1 MELEL
6 IDWTLIVLFLLVSL
20 GIGLKFKNKA
30 GKNLTEYFLGG
41 RNLPWYIAGVS
52 MVATTFAADTPLAVT
67 ELVNQYGIS
76 GNWLWW
82 NMLIGGTLTTFF
94 FANLWR
100 RSGVLTEL
108 EFIELRYSGKAASFL
123 RGFKAVYLGI
133 FINTLIIG
141 WVNLAFVSILKVFF
155 DLPENQ
161 ILLYT
166 AIAMLI
172 AAIYSSISGLKGVAV
187 TDVIQ
192 FIIAMTGS
200 ILLAIFV
207 IKSEDIG
214 GIQGL
219 QNKLPAET
227 FRFFPTLN
235 IHSPK
240 SVVSTLSISLGTF
253 IAYIGIQWWASW
265 YPGAEPGG
273 GGYIAQRMMS
283 AKNEKHAVWSTLF
296 FQIAHYALR
305 PWPWIL
311 VGMACVVLYPEL
323 GVDDKKLGYVMAIK
337 DYMPIGLKGLM
348 LVALLAAYMSTISTQ
363 LNWGTSYVINDLYRR
378 FIKKEKID
386 NTEKDS
392 KHYVLVSRI
401 TTLIIMFLGLYITTL
416 IKSISGVWVFLIEC
430 GAGLGLV
437 LILRWF
443 WWRINAWSEITA
455 TIIPYIAYAI
465 SKYLL
470 NLEFPDSFF
479 ITVSIATVAWV
490 IITFITPSNDI
501 GSLEKFCDKVKP
513 YGNWKIIKNYVP
525 KSNNYMNYLFISWIS
540 SIAMIYSIL
549 FATGKLLFRD
559 WQPGF
564 IWLSISIISLKK
576 INEQASN
583 IITYN
588 TYILIFVD
596 INNFDISSFFS

>member
-1 MELEL
+1 MNLVF
-6 IDWTLIVLFLLVSL
+6 IDWILIIAYLLISL
-20 GIGLKFKNKA
+20 WIGLKFRNNA
-30 GKNLTEYFLGG
+30 GKNLTEFFLGG
-41 RNLPWYIAGVS
+41 RNLPWYIAGIS

-67 ELVNQYGIS
+67 ELVNQHGIS

-123 RGFKAVYLGI
+123 RGFKAVYLGF
-133 FINTLIIG
+133 FINTIIIG
-141 WVNLAFVSILKVFF
+141 WVNLAFISILTVFF
-155 DLPENQ
+155 EIPDNQ

-172 AAIYSSISGLKGVAV
+172 AAIYSSMSGLKGVAV

-192 FIIAMTGS
+192 FIIAMSGS
-200 ILLAIFV
+200 ILLAVFV
-207 IKSEDIG
+207 LNSSDIG
-214 GIQGL
+214 GITGL
-219 QNKLPAET
+219 QNKLPDNT
-227 FRFFPTLN
+227 FSFFPKLDL
-235 IHSPK
+235 HSPK
-240 SVVSTLSISLGTF
+240 NIATTLTISLGSF

-283 AKNEKHAVWSTLF
+283 AKNEKHAVLSTLF

-311 VGMACVVLYPEL
+311 VALACIVLYPGL
-323 GVDDKKLGYVMAIK
+323 GAEEIKLGYVMAIK
-337 DYMPIGLKGLM
+337 DYMPVGLKGLM

-363 LNWGTSYVINDLYRR
+363 LNWGTSYIINDLYKR
-378 FIKKEKID
+378 FIKKETTNNEHTI
-386 NTEKDS
+386 N
-392 KHYVLVSRI
+392 KHYVFISRI
-401 TTLIIMFLGLYITTL
+401 TTLIIMFFGLFITTL
-416 IKSISGVWVFLIEC
+416 ITSISGVWVFLIEC

-455 TIIPYIAYAI
+455 TIVPYIVYAI
-465 SKYLL
+465 SKFVF

-479 ITVSIATVAWV
+479 ITVLITTVSWLIV
-490 IITFITPSNDI
+490 SYITSNKNI
-501 GSLEKFCDKVKP
+501 ETLENFCNKVKP
-513 YGNWKIIKNYVP
+513 YGNWRVIKDYIP
-525 KSNNYMNYLFISWIS
+525 SSNKNIKYLLISWIS
-540 SIAMIYSIL
+540 SITMIYSVL
-549 FATGKLLFRD
+549 FAFGKLLFREY
-559 WQPGF
+559 QSGLT
-564 IWLSISIISLKK
+564 WLAITLISMIF
-576 INEQASN
+576 
-583 IITYN
+583 
-588 TYILIFVD
+588 LIKSMNKQVTL
-596 INNFDISSFFS
+596 